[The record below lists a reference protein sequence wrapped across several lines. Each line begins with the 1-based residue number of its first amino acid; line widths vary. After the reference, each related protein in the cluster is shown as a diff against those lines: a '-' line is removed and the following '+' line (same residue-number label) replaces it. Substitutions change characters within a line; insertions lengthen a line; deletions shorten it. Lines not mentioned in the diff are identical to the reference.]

1 MPADRVIVMNTK
13 LAKTLFL
20 FVCGAA
26 SAAYAG
32 NPFDIP
38 MARPPDVTQY
48 STALSNG
55 PATFPR
61 EFRSIDGTGN
71 NPIDP
76 LRGSVGVALLRHT
89 TNAYG
94 DGSGT
99 PAGEGEPSTREI
111 SNLVVA
117 QDRLLPNAENTSD
130 FLWQWGQFLD
140 HDIDLTPTADP
151 AEPFNIP
158 VPLGDPYF
166 DPEGTGTQVIALNRS
181 LYKMI
186 DGVRQQL
193 NMITAFIDA
202 SQVYGSDEA
211 RALELRMLDGT
222 GSLKVS
228 EGNLLPYNIHG
239 FPNVPDTSAT
249 YFLASDVRANEQ
261 VGLSTMH
268 TLFVREHNY
277 WARFAKQQQPWLN
290 DDSIYYQARAFVGAE
305 MQIITYRD
313 FIPRLLGPNALPS
326 YKGYNPKL
334 DPGIENAF
342 STGAFRVGH
351 TMLSPVLLRLDKNNQ
366 SIGDIALRNAF
377 FNPTLISSVGIEV
390 YLRGLAK
397 QAHQTIDG
405 YIVDDV
411 RNFLFGPPGAGGF
424 DLASLNMQRGRD
436 HGLPRYNV
444 VRQDFGLAAKS
455 SFADVSSDP
464 VMQAK
469 LASCF
474 ATVNDIDLWM
484 GALSEDHVNGGQ
496 VGELI
501 FTILRDQF
509 TRLRDGDR
517 FWYQTYLPPKWVKYL
532 EDQTLAMIIR
542 RNTPIGHELQRDV
555 FQVPSH

>member
-1 MPADRVIVMNTK
+1 MNTK
-13 LAKTLFL
+13 LAKVLCL

-26 SAAYAG
+26 SAVYAG
-32 NPFDIP
+32 NPFDVP
-38 MARPPDVTQY
+38 MARPPEIAHH
-48 STALSNG
+48 SMALSRG
-55 PATFPR
+55 PAVFPH

-71 NPIDP
+71 NPSDP
-76 LRGSVGVALLRHT
+76 LRGSAGVALLRHT
-89 TNAYG
+89 TIAYG

-111 SNLVVA
+111 SNLICA
-117 QDRLLPNAENTSD
+117 QDQLLPNLENTSD

-140 HDIDLTPTADP
+140 HDIDLTPTAVP

-166 DPEGTGTQVIALNRS
+166 DPEGTGTQVIELDRS
-181 LYKMI
+181 LYQMI
-186 DGVRQQL
+186 HGVREQL
-193 NMITAFIDA
+193 NVITAFIDA

-211 RALELRMLDGT
+211 RAMELRTLDGT
-222 GSLKVS
+222 GTLKVS
-228 EGNLLPYNIHG
+228 NGNLLPYNIHG
-239 FPNVPDTSAT
+239 FPNAPDNSAT
-249 YFLASDVRANEQ
+249 YFLAGDVRANEQ
-261 VGLSTMH
+261 IDLTVMH

-277 WARFAKQQQPWLN
+277 WAHFIKRRQPWLN
-290 DDSIYYQARAFVGAE
+290 DDAIYYRARAMVGAE

-313 FIPRLLGPNALPS
+313 FIPRLLGPNALPP
-326 YKGYNPKL
+326 YAGYNRHL

-342 STGAFRVGH
+342 STAAFRVGH
-351 TMLSPVLLRLDKNNQ
+351 TMLSPVLLRLDQYNR
-366 SIGDIALRNAF
+366 SIGDVPLRDAF
-377 FNPTLISSVGIEV
+377 FNPTLVSSVGIEV

-444 VRQDFGLAAKS
+444 VRQNFGLAPKS
-455 SFADVSSDP
+455 SFAEVCSDP
-464 VMQAK
+464 LMQAK

-474 ATVNDIDLWM
+474 ATVNDIDVWI
-484 GALSEDHVNGGQ
+484 GALAEDHVNGGQ

-517 FWYQTYLPPKWVKYL
+517 FWYQTYFPAGWVHYL
-532 EDQTLAMIIR
+532 EHQTLATIIR
-542 RNTPIGHELQRDV
+542 RNTPIGAELQGDV
-555 FQVPSH
+555 FEVPTR

>member
-1 MPADRVIVMNTK
+1 MKTK
-13 LAKTLFL
+13 LAKALCL

-26 SAAYAG
+26 SAVYAG

-38 MARPPDVTQY
+38 MARPPHVTQH
-48 STALSNG
+48 STALSSG
-55 PATFPR
+55 PAVFPQ

-99 PAGEGEPSTREI
+99 PAGEGEPSTREV

-117 QDRLLPNAENTSD
+117 QDQLLPNAENTSD
-130 FLWQWGQFLD
+130 FLWQWGQFID
-140 HDIDLTPTADP
+140 HDIDLTPTAVP

-166 DPEGTGTQVIALNRS
+166 DPEGTGTQVIELNRS
-181 LYKMI
+181 LYRMV

-193 NMITAFIDA
+193 NMITAFIDG

-211 RALELRMLDGT
+211 RAMELRTLDGT
-222 GSLKVS
+222 GRLKVS
-228 EGNLLPYNIHG
+228 KGNLLPYNIHG
-239 FPNVPDTSAT
+239 FPNAPDTSAT
-249 YFLASDVRANEQ
+249 YFLAGDVRANEQ
-261 VGLSTMH
+261 VGLTSMH

-277 WARFAKQQQPWLN
+277 WARFIKHQQPRLS
-290 DDSIYYQARAFVGAE
+290 DDSIYYQARAIVGAE
-305 MQIITYRD
+305 LQIITYRD
-313 FIPRLLGPNALPS
+313 FLPRLLGPNALPP
-326 YKGYNPKL
+326 YAGYNPQL

-351 TMLSPVLLRLDKNNQ
+351 TMLSPVLLRLDQHNQ
-366 SIGDIALRNAF
+366 SIGDVNLRDAF
-377 FNPTLISSVGIEV
+377 FNPTLVSSVGIEV

-444 VRQDFGLAAKS
+444 VRQDFGLAPKS
-455 SFADVSSDP
+455 SFADVCSDP
-464 VMQAK
+464 IMQAK

-474 ATVNDIDLWM
+474 ATVDDIDLWM

-517 FWYQTYLPPKWVKYL
+517 FWYRTYLPRAWVKYL

-542 RNTPIGHELQRDV
+542 RNTSIGHELQRDV
-555 FQVPSH
+555 FQVPAQ